1 MPFISTEEVKKKRNA
16 LKKEFPNVKF
26 SITCRHYTQICVN
39 ILEAP
44 FDISEVTHRQVN
56 QFYIKDNFKNSPELC
71 NFLLKVKEIIN
82 EGNYTESEDS
92 DYGNIPSFY
101 IHIEFG
107 KWDVPYK
114 KIG

>member
-16 LKKEFPNVKF
+16 LKKEFPKIKF
-26 SITCRHYTQICVN
+26 SITCRHYIQICVN
-39 ILEAP
+39 IMEAP
-44 FDISEVTHRQVN
+44 FEITKEQENVN
-56 QFYIKDNFKNSPELC
+56 YYYIKEHYKDSPEVM

-107 KWDVPYK
+107 KRDVPYK